1 MSDAIASSTSEDQ
14 HEFQKSQSAGCKMS
28 LLDPAER
35 TRTGVSRQSE
45 LLGAP
50 APEPGTVFEASWR
63 DYVFAEV
70 WTRPGLDRR
79 SRYLISIASA
89 ACEAGRPDVLDGYVR
104 GALKLGE
111 LTLVELREAA
121 LHLAVYAGW
130 SRGATLDA
138 AVTRA
143 ANQLGLPHAELA
155 PIRERPWDP
164 EQRLAE
170 GADNFASVMIFPP
183 PQPVT
188 PYFEGGI
195 LNFVFGEV
203 WMRPGL
209 DQRARRWLTL
219 VGVADSSS
227 NTPIRTHTYAA
238 MASGNATVQEM
249 QEFVLQ
255 YAIHGGWPK
264 ASVMQAV
271 VLEMGERITK
281 GLPFQ

>member
-1 MSDAIASSTSEDQ
+1 
-14 HEFQKSQSAGCKMS
+14 MS
-28 LLDPAER
+28 LLDPADR
-35 TRTGVSRQSE
+35 TRTGVRQQTE
-45 LLGAP
+45 LLAAP
-50 APEPGTVFEASWR
+50 ATEPSTLLEASWR

-89 ACEAGRPDVLDGYVR
+89 ACEGGRPDVLDGYIR

-130 SRGATLDA
+130 SHGVALDA

-143 ANQLGLPHAELA
+143 ASQLGLPPADYA
-155 PIRERPWDP
+155 PIREQTWDAK
-164 EQRLAE
+164 QRLAE
-170 GADNFASVMIFPP
+170 GSANFTSVMLSPP
-183 PQPVT
+183 PPPVT

-195 LNFVFGEV
+195 LNFVFGEM

-209 DQRARRWLTL
+209 DQRARRWVTL
-219 VGVADSSS
+219 VGVANSSS
-227 NTPIRTHTYAA
+227 SIPIRTHTYAA
-238 MASGNATVQEM
+238 MASGNATLQEM
-249 QEFVLQ
+249 HEFVLQ
-255 YAIHGGWPK
+255 YAIHGSWPK

-271 VLEMGERITK
+271 VIEMGDRIAK
-281 GLPFQ
+281 GLPYQ

>member
-1 MSDAIASSTSEDQ
+1 
-14 HEFQKSQSAGCKMS
+14 MS
-28 LLDPAER
+28 LLDPADR
-35 TRTGVSRQSE
+35 TRTGVRQQTE
-45 LLGAP
+45 LLAAP
-50 APEPGTVFEASWR
+50 ATEPSTLLEASWR

-89 ACEAGRPDVLDGYVR
+89 ACEGGRPDVLDGYIR

-130 SRGATLDA
+130 SHGVALDT

-143 ANQLGLPHAELA
+143 ASQLGLPPADYA
-155 PIRERPWDP
+155 PIREQTWDAK
-164 EQRLAE
+164 QRLAE
-170 GADNFASVMIFPP
+170 GSANFTSVMLSPP
-183 PQPVT
+183 PPPVT

-195 LNFVFGEV
+195 LNFVFGEM

-209 DQRARRWLTL
+209 DQRARRWVTL
-219 VGVADSSS
+219 VGVANSSS
-227 NTPIRTHTYAA
+227 STPIRTHTYAA
-238 MASGNATVQEM
+238 MASGNATLQEM
-249 QEFVLQ
+249 HEFVLQ
-255 YAIHGGWPK
+255 YAIHGSWPK

-271 VLEMGERITK
+271 VIEMGDRIAK
-281 GLPFQ
+281 GLPYQ